1 MREYI
6 ILVAMASIISAIVDI
21 LSPEN
26 WRKYIRIV
34 TGFLILAVLISPVA
48 KFKNIEIFNS
58 QESFQASEIP
68 TRDLVVAELQ
78 KRVER
83 DIEERIL
90 VEFKREATAIAELD
104 IDSEHRIRGVKR
116 IRLSLKKAPDG
127 LRERLLEVYG
137 CENIEFGTDEN
148 Y

>member
-68 TRDLVVAELQ
+68 TRDLVAAELQ

-116 IRLSLKKAPDG
+116 IRVSLKKAPDG

>member
-1 MREYI
+1 
-6 ILVAMASIISAIVDI
+6 
-21 LSPEN
+21 
-26 WRKYIRIV
+26 
-34 TGFLILAVLISPVA
+34 
-48 KFKNIEIFNS
+48 
-58 QESFQASEIP
+58 
-68 TRDLVVAELQ
+68 
-78 KRVER
+78 
-83 DIEERIL
+83 

>member
-137 CENIEFGTDEN
+137 CENIELELK
-148 Y
+148 

>member
-6 ILVAMASIISAIVDI
+6 ILVAMASIISALVDI

-26 WRKYIRIV
+26 WRRYIRIV

-48 KFKNIEIFNS
+48 KFKNIEIFNPE
-58 QESFQASEIP
+58 QSFQASEIP
-68 TRDLVVAELQ
+68 ARDLVVAELQ
-78 KRVER
+78 KNVER

-116 IRLSLKKAPDG
+116 IRLSLKKAPEG

-137 CENIEFGTDEN
+137 CENIEFGTSEN

>member
-58 QESFQASEIP
+58 QDSFQASEIP
-68 TRDLVVAELQ
+68 TRDLVAAELQ

>member
-6 ILVAMASIISAIVDI
+6 ILVAMASIISALVDI

-48 KFKNIEIFNS
+48 KFKNIEIFDA

-68 TRDLVVAELQ
+68 ARDMVAEELQ

-137 CENIEFGTDEN
+137 CENIEFGTDKN